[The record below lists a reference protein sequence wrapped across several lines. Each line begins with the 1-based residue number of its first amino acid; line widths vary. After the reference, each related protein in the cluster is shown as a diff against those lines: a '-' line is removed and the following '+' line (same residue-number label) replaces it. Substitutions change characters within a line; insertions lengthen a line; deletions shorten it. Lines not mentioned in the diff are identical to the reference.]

1 MTLLNSVSADIM
13 ERLDR
18 MAEISEATEYL
29 ARRSYTPEHR
39 RINDLVGGW
48 MRETGM
54 KVHEDA
60 AGNLIG
66 RYEGADPD
74 APAIVLGSHLDS
86 VIMAGKYD
94 GPLGVLSAID
104 CVRSLVQRGVRLRN
118 PVEVAC
124 FADEE
129 GVRFHSTY
137 LGSRAL
143 AGTFNMDL
151 FERPDR
157 DGITLSRA
165 MRDFGLD
172 PDRIDDA
179 RRSPEELLCYLE
191 VHIEQGPVLENEG
204 LPLSAV
210 TAISGADRMT
220 VTLTGSAGHAGTV
233 PMGSRRDALS
243 AAAACALAVEEVA
256 SSFADTVGTVG
267 QMSVLPGATNVI
279 PGEATFSVDL
289 RAARDDIRHLAIAAL
304 KTRLDRIAA
313 ERDVEMSVNTAHSS
327 DGVTCAPW
335 LVETIEAAM
344 TDLGHQARRLPSGAG
359 HDAAALAAITDV
371 AMIFVRCK
379 GGISHHPDESITRE
393 DAIAGAELLLRTVER
408 IGGLAT

>member
-18 MAEISEATEYL
+18 MAEISEARDYL

-39 RINDLVGGW
+39 RINDLVSGW
-48 MRETGM
+48 MSEAGM
-54 KVHEDA
+54 AVHEDA

-66 RYEGADPD
+66 RYEGTDPE

-143 AGTFNMDL
+143 AGTFNKEL

-157 DGITLSRA
+157 DGITLAEA
-165 MRDFGLD
+165 MREFGLD
-172 PDRIDDA
+172 PERIEDA
-179 RRSPEELLCYLE
+179 ERSPEELLCYLE

-233 PMGSRRDALS
+233 PMSARRDALS
-243 AAAACALAVEEVA
+243 AAAACALAVEEIA
-256 SSFADTVGTVG
+256 GTYADTVGTVG

-304 KTRLDRIAA
+304 KTRFDRIAA
-313 ERDVEMSVNTAHSS
+313 ERDVELSVNTAHSS

-344 TDLGHQARRLPSGAG
+344 TDLGHQTRRLPSGAG
-359 HDAAALAAITDV
+359 HDAAAMAAITDV

-408 IGGLAT
+408 IGGLDT